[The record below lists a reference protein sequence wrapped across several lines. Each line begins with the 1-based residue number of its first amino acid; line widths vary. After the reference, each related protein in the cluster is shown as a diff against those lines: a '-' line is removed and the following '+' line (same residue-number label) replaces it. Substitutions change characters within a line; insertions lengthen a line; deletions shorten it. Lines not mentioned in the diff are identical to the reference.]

1 MTGAVILKMT
11 DKKNSNVIVQKTFQF
26 ALKTILYTSQLKEAR
41 HFVIANQLTRS
52 GTAVGAMVRE
62 AQHAESR
69 KDFIHK
75 MKIAAKEADE
85 TSYWLELC
93 KALPDYPDCS
103 SLIVPCQEICR
114 MLSKIIFTA
123 KQRLSE

>member
-1 MTGAVILKMT
+1 MT

-26 ALKTILYTSQLKEAR
+26 SLKTILYTSQLKEAQ

-52 GTAVGAMVRE
+52 GTSIGAMVRE

-93 KALPDYPDCS
+93 MALPGYPDCAA
-103 SLIVPCQEICR
+103 LMALCQEISR

>member
-1 MTGAVILKMT
+1 MGIVTLKMA

-26 ALKTILYTSQLKEAR
+26 ALKTILYTSQLKEAQ

-93 KALPDYPDCS
+93 KALPGYPDCS
-103 SLIVPCQEICR
+103 TLIVLCQEICR